1 MTYEGL
7 YRWGREELLSAE
19 ITEAQLDAR
28 LLLESVCGTGRND
41 LLVHG
46 DREVD
51 SEKQNAY
58 ERLIWQKSEDSS
70 AAADRGTGVH
80 GAGVPG
86 G

>member
-46 DREVD
+46 DRVCG
-51 SEKQNAY
+51 
-58 ERLIWQKSEDSS
+58 SS
-70 AAADRGTGVH
+70 GHLQSDRQRIYL
-80 GAGVPG
+80 
-86 G
+86 